1 MRMEASTVSPPQ
13 TTPRLPEPAAELRSL
28 AGRRRS
34 GLALPLPA
42 AGEAHAAELRPE
54 TDPDED
60 LPARPP
66 ARPGGFGMV
75 FFGPD

>member
-1 MRMEASTVSPPQ
+1 MEASTVSPPQ
-13 TTPRLPEPAAELRSL
+13 TTPRLPEPAAELSRL

-42 AGEAHAAELRPE
+42 AGEAHAVELRPE